1 MDLREYTALIEGA
14 EEDFRRSAAR
24 YGLPFEKDESSPRSA
39 RQVMAHACGCACE
52 NGGSSIWRGWISP
65 ACIACRTGERTGSLF
80 VDLRCTKHCY
90 FCFNVNQPHYE
101 RYLQYKRDIALEL
114 RQAHAAGAAYDF
126 LAVTGGEPL
135 LHVDSVVAFLDEA
148 RSLYPQIHMRIY
160 TNGDRADEDALAR
173 LAATGLS
180 EIRFS
185 VKPPDDDDAQERAL
199 AAIGRAVSFVDDV
212 VVEMPVIP
220 GTGEWMIGLLREFD
234 ALGVRGVNLLK
245 FCFPLHNAE
254 QFVQRGFRLRRHP
267 WNYLYDYWYSG
278 GLPVAE
284 SERDALCLM
293 QRAADEGLSFGL
305 HYCSADN
312 RNSAQVNRQN
322 DVFFVQGL
330 DKVYPWID
338 RDDDD
343 GFLRCL
349 KVFGEDVPKVRA
361 WAEACGVACYANDA
375 VPSLSLP
382 RSVLDALR
390 VAYPGVQVGKST
402 NILEELPN
410 GDYCMREIGVREL
423 YRS

>member
-1 MDLREYTALIEGA
+1 MIDRATA
-14 EEDFRRSAAR
+14 
-24 YGLPFEKDESSPRSA
+24 
-39 RQVMAHACGCACE
+39 C
-52 NGGSSIWRGWISP
+52 P
-65 ACIACRTGERTGSLF
+65 A
-80 VDLRCTKHCY
+80 
-90 FCFNVNQPHYE
+90 
-101 RYLQYKRDIALEL
+101 
-114 RQAHAAGAAYDF
+114 QAI
-126 LAVTGGEPL
+126 VITGGEPL

-148 RSLYPQIHMRIY
+148 RSLYPQVHTRIY

-234 ALGVRGVNLLK
+234 ALGVRGVNLLE

-322 DVFFVQGL
+322 DAFFVQGSIRSTL
-330 DKVYPWID
+330 
-338 RDDDD
+338 
-343 GFLRCL
+343 GSTATMTMAFCAASRCL
-349 KVFGEDVPKVRA
+349 AKTCLRYVPGPRHAALPAMPMTPCQVYRFRVLSWMHCA
-361 WAEACGVACYANDA
+361 WRIRTYG
-375 VPSLSLP
+375 
-382 RSVLDALR
+382 
-390 VAYPGVQVGKST
+390 
-402 NILEELPN
+402 
-410 GDYCMREIGVREL
+410 
-423 YRS
+423 